1 MKIAVICLCWLL
13 ILTAPGVM
21 AQQPTTPNQ
30 STTVPN
36 QSWDLLRQLQ
46 AEEKI
51 EVERKAGKK
60 KVLGKFVSLSDTEL
74 VIKPRRKNESFS
86 RDEVKNIWRVKPIS
100 LKKRVWSSII
110 GGVIVIVAGNYAGYA
125 LHTLGV
131 DEESLMQVIGLFA
144 AMIPVGAVLFNR
156 RASRKGG
163 KRILIYSA
171 P

>member
-1 MKIAVICLCWLL
+1 MKIAAICLCWLL
-13 ILTAPGVM
+13 ILSAPGVI

-30 STTVPN
+30 SSTVPN

-51 EVERKAGKK
+51 EVERKTDKK

-86 RDEVKNIWRVKPIS
+86 RDEVKNIWRVRPAS
-100 LKKRVWSSII
+100 LKKRVWFSIL
-110 GGVIVIVAGNYAGYA
+110 GVGIVYASGITATYA
-125 LHTLGV
+125 LDAGKE
-131 DEESLMQVIGLFA
+131 DSIGIPLLFA
-144 AMIPVGAVLFNR
+144 ALVPVGAVLFNR